1 MAALKSN
8 AAGAAGATGRGSLAR
23 FLWRLWD
30 HIRPISAFEK
40 AIAANSA
47 IIVIET
53 GAGYWITQHNPETY
67 HYLIDTAFIALAALL
82 GVVVNFLVLRASF
95 APLNRALEVVQA
107 VARGDLAA
115 RAPASPSDPDAQA
128 LAAAFNHMLDQL
140 EQARDEVA
148 RQVLQAHEAERRRVA
163 LELHDQIGQSLTA
176 LTLHA
181 QALSRRLDA
190 PAADPRA
197 VGQAARLAT
206 LAQRT
211 LGEVQSL
218 SYRLRPA
225 LLDDAGLV
233 AALRALAS
241 DAHER
246 LTIETQLEVCGY
258 DDAVS
263 GDERLPGD
271 LETAFFRIAQE
282 SLTNAAR
289 HGQARHM
296 WMRLRRSPDAISL
309 LIKDDGQGFASGAL
323 TQRHGL
329 GIPGMRERVRLVGG
343 ALHVRSRP
351 GAGCVIW
358 AHAPLPMASEPRPL
372 KRDAEDAEDVE
383 VAEVA
388 EVALA
393 ATQARRR
400 GMRS

>member
-8 AAGAAGATGRGSLAR
+8 VSSVSRRVARGALAR
-23 FLWRLWD
+23 RLQRLWD
-30 HIRPISAFEK
+30 SVRPVSAFEK

-53 GAGYWITQHNPETY
+53 GVGYWITQHNPETY

-82 GVVVNFLVLRASF
+82 GVIVNFFVLRASF
-95 APLNRALEVVQA
+95 APLNRTLEVVQA

-115 RAPASPSDPDAQA
+115 RAPASPADPDAQA
-128 LAAAFNHMLDQL
+128 LATAFNSMLDEL

-190 PAADPRA
+190 SPTDPRA
-197 VGQAARLAT
+197 AGQAERLAT

-218 SYRLRPA
+218 SYHLRPT
-225 LLDDAGLV
+225 LLDDAGLS

-246 LTIETQLEVCGY
+246 LSVETHLDLRDLRDLCDGV
-258 DDAVS
+258 AS
-263 GDERLPGD
+263 SDERLPGE
-271 LETAFFRIAQE
+271 LETALFRIAQE

-289 HGQARHM
+289 HGHARHA
-296 WMRLRRSPDAISL
+296 WIRLRRSPQAISL
-309 LIKDDGQGFASGAL
+309 LIVDDGQGFDPGAAPR
-323 TQRHGL
+323 RHGL
-329 GIPGMRERVRLVGG
+329 GVPGMRERAHLVGG
-343 ALHVRSRP
+343 ALRIRSRP
-351 GAGCVIW
+351 GAGCVVW
-358 AHAPLPMASEPRPL
+358 AHAPLPTASEPREAVSAVG
-372 KRDAEDAEDVE
+372 DG
-383 VAEVA
+383 VAQ
-388 EVALA
+388 
-393 ATQARRR
+393 TGWR
-400 GMRS
+400 GVRS